1 MLLAG
6 NSNIITEVTE
16 MKRRELDRFGGWTG
30 KRFKATG
37 FFRLEK
43 DERWWLVTPEG
54 NAFLSFV
61 LEAFKFLFL
70 KIPIL

>member
-6 NSNIITEVTE
+6 NSNIITGITE
-16 MKRRELDRFGGWTG
+16 MKRPELDRFGGWAG

-43 DERWWLVTPEG
+43 DEDGGSQLPKEMR
-54 NAFLSFV
+54 F
-61 LEAFKFLFL
+61 
-70 KIPIL
+70 